1 MTREEEKQEKAREL
15 AIKYCKD
22 IDPHGKEVYNI
33 GCAIACCEMADWADQ
48 HPRKGLVDID
58 KIASFIKYHAQEF
71 VYIST
76 HSGEAKINEFK
87 LVEAMYKAMEE

>member
-1 MTREEEKQEKAREL
+1 MTQEGKNREKEIAQAAESEYFVTKAEEFAWIRGAE
-15 AIKYCKD
+15 
-22 IDPHGKEVYNI
+22 
-33 GCAIACCEMADWADQ
+33 WADQ

-87 LVEAMYKAMEE
+87 LVEAMYKAMYKAMEE

>member
-1 MTREEEKQEKAREL
+1 MSREEEIKQAAKNR
-15 AIKYCKD
+15 
-22 IDPHGKEVYNI
+22 
-33 GCAIACCEMADWADQ
+33 ADQYEHPVDWNNCYHHYIQGAEWADQ
-48 HPRKGLVDID
+48 HPREGLVDID

-87 LVEAMYKAMEE
+87 LVEAMYKAMED